1 MALGDVSTVLWR
13 ERELLELLLFKL
25 EEEQLVLT
33 SGRSRWLAHATREVE
48 MVIGQ
53 IRQAELERAILVDAM
68 ATELGL
74 PPSPSLTALAEAAPS
89 PWDDLL
95 RAHRAAFLLLA
106 EEISAMSTTNRELLT
121 SAQRASREVL
131 AGLDVSTA
139 QTYSPKGT
147 KAEPARARVV
157 DRAL

>member
-1 MALGDVSTVLWR
+1 MGLPDVSTVLWR

-48 MVIGQ
+48 MVIAQ
-53 IRQAELERAILVDAM
+53 VRAAELERAVLVDAL
-68 ATELGL
+68 AAELSL
-74 PPSPSLTALAEAAPS
+74 PASPSLTALAEAAPS

-95 RAHRAAFLLLA
+95 RAHRAAFLTLA
-106 EEISAMSTTNRELLT
+106 EEIAALSSTNRELLL

-131 AGLDVSTA
+131 GGVEAGAA
-139 QTYSPKGT
+139 QTYSPRGT
-147 KAEPARARVV
+147 EAEPARARVV

>member
-1 MALGDVSTVLWR
+1 MGVAELSAVLWR
-13 ERELLELLLFKL
+13 ERQLLELLLFKL

-53 IRQAELERAILVDAM
+53 IRQAELERAVLVDA
-68 ATELGL
+68 AAAELGL
-74 PPSPSLTALAEAAPS
+74 PASPSLTALAEAAPA

-95 RAHRAAFLLLA
+95 RAHRAAFLLLT

-131 AGLDVSTA
+131 AGLDVSAA

-147 KAEPARARVV
+147 EAEPARARVV

>member
-1 MALGDVSTVLWR
+1 MALADVSTVLWR

-53 IRQAELERAILVDAM
+53 IREAELQRAVLVDAL
-68 ATELGL
+68 AAELGL
-74 PPSPSLTALAEAAPS
+74 PASPSLTALADAAPS

-106 EEISAMSTTNRELLT
+106 EEIGAMSTANRELLT

-131 AGLDVSTA
+131 AGLDVSAA
-139 QTYSPKGT
+139 QTYSPRGT
-147 KAEPARARVV
+147 EAEPARARVV

>member
-1 MALGDVSTVLWR
+1 MALADVSTVLWR

-25 EEEQLVLT
+25 EEEQLVLA

-53 IRQAELERAILVDAM
+53 IRETELQRAVLVDAL
-68 ATELGL
+68 AAELGL
-74 PPSPSLTALAEAAPS
+74 PASPSLNALADAAPS

-95 RAHRAAFLLLA
+95 RAHRAAFLTLT
-106 EEISAMSTTNRELLT
+106 EEISAMSAANRELLL
-121 SAQRASREVL
+121 SAQRVSRDLL
-131 AGLDVSTA
+131 AGLDAGTA
-139 QTYSPKGT
+139 QTYSRRGT
-147 KAEPARARVV
+147 GAEPARSRVL

>member
-1 MALGDVSTVLWR
+1 
-13 ERELLELLLFKL
+13 
-25 EEEQLVLT
+25 
-33 SGRSRWLAHATREVE
+33 

-53 IRQAELERAILVDAM
+53 IRQAELERAVLVDA
-68 ATELGL
+68 AAAELGL
-74 PPSPSLTALAEAAPS
+74 PASPSLTALAEAAPA

-95 RAHRAAFLLLA
+95 RAHRAAFLLLT

-131 AGLDVSTA
+131 AGLDVSAA

-147 KAEPARARVV
+147 EAEPARARVV

>member
-1 MALGDVSTVLWR
+1 MALADVSTVLWR

-25 EEEQLVLT
+25 EEEQLVLA

-48 MVIGQ
+48 MVIAQ
-53 IRQAELERAILVDAM
+53 LREAELERAVLVDAL
-68 ATELGL
+68 AVQLGL
-74 PPSPSLTALAEAAPS
+74 APSPSLAALAEAAPS

-95 RAHRAAFLLLA
+95 RAHRAAFLTLA
-106 EEISAMSTTNRELLT
+106 DEIGTMTATNRELLI

-131 AGLDVSTA
+131 AGLDVGTA
-139 QTYSPKGT
+139 KTYSPRGT
-147 KAEPARARVV
+147 EAEPARARVV